1 MNTLPHCSLIV
12 FDIFIT
18 SNVKVSFQV
27 GQSLLKRVVTKLEVF
42 ESFKSF
48 LMQATKFHWNS
59 PFWDLPA
66 SAQPLQRAPVLSRTR
81 SGFKKKLTRYE
92 NKSWQYFSKKL
103 TRFQNQ
109 RVASRPHG
117 IPQWI
122 GGAHHQVGGGAKI
135 SQLLSKT
142 EKDLLQMKFRR
153 RRRRQNST
161 LPNLLAANR
170 DSRNRR
176 ISSYWKQS
184 RGSITF
190 WYIGCIF

>member
-1 MNTLPHCSLIV
+1 MYWNEHFTSLQFHCFRSLHGFQRQGEFPSRAAPPEESWNFKIFPV
-12 FDIFIT
+12 FSCKRPNSTETHHFEICLH
-18 SNVKVSFQV
+18 QL
-27 GQSLLKRVVTKLEVF
+27 SLCKELQCCLGPVVASKR
-42 ESFKSF
+42 SWQDFK
-48 LMQATKFHWNS
+48 T
-59 PFWDLPA
+59 
-66 SAQPLQRAPVLSRTR
+66 
-81 SGFKKKLTRYE
+81 
-92 NKSWQYFSKKL
+92 KSWQDFSRKL

>member
-1 MNTLPHCSLIV
+1 
-12 FDIFIT
+12 
-18 SNVKVSFQV
+18 
-27 GQSLLKRVVTKLEVF
+27 
-42 ESFKSF
+42 
-48 LMQATKFHWNS
+48 MQATKFHWNS

-109 RVASRPHG
+109 RVASIPHG

-122 GGAHHQVGGGAKI
+122 GRAHHQVGGGAKI